1 MIKVHKSKNNVTVT
15 EIKNAEKYLF
25 YQITFCFTLARKRS
39 VGLPFFF
46 LYIYTIYNITRYFMK
61 IRKEKSKILQKRI
74 LYITIY
80 K

>member
-46 LYIYTIYNITRYFMK
+46 FVHLHY
-61 IRKEKSKILQKRI
+61 LQHYA
-74 LYITIY
+74 LFYEN
-80 K
+80 